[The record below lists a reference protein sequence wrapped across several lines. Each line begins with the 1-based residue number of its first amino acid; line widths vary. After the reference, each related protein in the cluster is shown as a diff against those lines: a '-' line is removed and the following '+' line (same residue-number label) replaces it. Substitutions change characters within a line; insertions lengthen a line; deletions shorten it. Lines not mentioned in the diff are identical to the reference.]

1 MADVL
6 QAGSPE
12 PAARHAGAPRGAR
25 IGVGAAVLAVAAL
38 LVGASATL
46 TSLTAPAPAPATTEG
61 STAEVVESAALS
73 VAEVPT
79 FAGPIAALPVPE
91 QTALAA
97 AVDPCALPEVVAA
110 LGAGDDEAVIAGFG
124 GAEPFRVAVTED
136 RAPCVS
142 LDDPARTWM
151 VVNKVRPYAPMSFR
165 PTALAMPDGVRSLSG
180 GALHEK
186 SATALATMAAD
197 ARDAGVGEI
206 ALASGFRSYETQTD
220 TYRSHVAGRGVEGA
234 DLVSARPGFSEH
246 QSGFAADV
254 VACDGGCG
262 TLDDLAATP
271 QGRWVHDNAWR
282 YGWVVRYGE
291 GMTDVTGYVPE
302 AWHLRYI
309 GPALAQEYHDGGW
322 ESLEEFFGLQ
332 PAPDYIG

>member
-12 PAARHAGAPRGAR
+12 PAARHAGSARGAR
-25 IGVGAAVLAVAAL
+25 IGVGAAVLAVAVL

-46 TSLTAPAPAPATTEG
+46 TTLAAPAPAPAAADAAVEAPQSATMP
-61 STAEVVESAALS
+61 VVE
-73 VAEVPT
+73 VPA
-79 FAGPIAALPVPE
+79 FGGPIASLPVPE

-97 AVDPCALPEVVAA
+97 AVDPCALPDVVGA
-110 LGAGDDEAVIAGFG
+110 LELGDDEAVVAAFG

-165 PTALAMPDGVRSLSG
+165 PSALAMPEGVRSLSG

-186 SATALATMAAD
+186 SAAALATMAAD
-197 ARDAGVGEI
+197 AREAGVGEI
-206 ALASGFRSYETQTD
+206 ALASGFRSFETQTD

-254 VACDGGCG
+254 VPCDGGCG
-262 TLDDLAATP
+262 TLDDLAGSP

-282 YGWVVRYGE
+282 YGWIVRYGE

-309 GPALAQEYHDGGW
+309 GPSLAQEYHAGGW

-332 PAPDYIG
+332 PAPDYVG

>member
-12 PAARHAGAPRGAR
+12 PAARHAGAARGAR
-25 IGVGAAVLAVAAL
+25 IGVGAAVLAVAVL

-46 TSLTAPAPAPATTEG
+46 TSLTAPVPAATDAATE
-61 STAEVVESAALS
+61 AAESAALS
-73 VAEVPT
+73 RVEVPS
-79 FAGPIAALPVPE
+79 FAGPVAALPVPE
-91 QTALAA
+91 QTALTA
-97 AVDPCALPEVVAA
+97 AVDPCALPEVVGA
-110 LGAGDDEAVIAGFG
+110 LEAGDDEAVIAAFG
-124 GAEPFRVAVTED
+124 GAEPFRVAVTQD

-165 PTALAMPDGVRSLSG
+165 PSALAMPDGVRSLSG
-180 GALHEK
+180 GALHER
-186 SATALATMAAD
+186 SAAALAAMAAD
-197 ARDAGVGEI
+197 ARSAGVGEI

-220 TYRSHVAGRGVEGA
+220 TYRSHVAGRGVDGA

-262 TLDDLAATP
+262 TLDELAATP
-271 QGRWVHDNAWR
+271 QGRWVADNAWR
-282 YGWVVRYGE
+282 YGWIVRYGE

-309 GPALAQEYHDGGW
+309 GPTLAQEYHEGGW

-332 PAPDYIG
+332 PAPDYVG